1 MLLVVLAC
9 AVTALATSE
18 FMLAG
23 LVPDIAADLGVTL
36 LAAGSLTS
44 AFAMGMV
51 LGAPLTALAARRLPP
66 RLALCGFLAAFVA
79 AHAAGALT
87 PGLGVLLV
95 TRVLA
100 ALCTAGFLAVA
111 LAVAVAAVPPERTAR
126 AAAALLSG
134 TTVALVAG
142 VPAGALVGQ
151 AFGWRAT
158 FWLVAAVA
166 AVALAG
172 VVAGVPTGDGG
183 RAPVPGLRA
192 ELTVLRRG
200 AVVGALAL
208 GALVNGSTF
217 AAYTYLA
224 PLLAEAGGPPA
235 VPVGLL
241 LFGSGA
247 AAGVGIAG
255 RFADTRARPLLLGAG
270 GALPVAW
277 AALALGSTHPVA
289 VLVLVGLLGALGF
302 AVGSTLI
309 ARALTAAREAPTLGG
324 AVATASLNA
333 GATLGPLLGGTAIAA
348 AGPIAPVWTAAALAL
363 VAAPLLVLTT
373 TPTPAPDRAATA
385 APTHPGAAP
394 RRAPRR

>member
-1 MLLVVLAC
+1 M
-9 AVTALATSE
+9 
-18 FMLAG
+18 
-23 LVPDIAADLGVTL
+23 
-36 LAAGSLTS
+36 
-44 AFAMGMV
+44 
-51 LGAPLTALAARRLPP
+51 
-66 RLALCGFLAAFVA
+66 
-79 AHAAGALT
+79 
-87 PGLGVLLV
+87 
-95 TRVLA
+95 
-100 ALCTAGFLAVA
+100 
-111 LAVAVAAVPPERTAR
+111 
-126 AAAALLSG
+126 
-134 TTVALVAG
+134 
-142 VPAGALVGQ
+142 
-151 AFGWRAT
+151 
-158 FWLVAAVA
+158 A

-200 AVVGALAL
+200 AVIGALAL

-247 AAGVGIAG
+247 AAGGHRGQVRRHPRPPAAARRG
-255 RFADTRARPLLLGAG
+255 RRAAG
-270 GALPVAW
+270 GL
-277 AALALGSTHPVA
+277 AALALVSTHPVA

-333 GATLGPLLGGTAIAA
+333 GATLGPLLGGTAFAA
-348 AGPIAPVWTAAALAL
+348 AGPIAPVRTAAALDL

>member
-1 MLLVVLAC
+1 M
-9 AVTALATSE
+9 S
-18 FMLAG
+18 
-23 LVPDIAADLGVTL
+23 VPDSSPTEFHRAARRPRLRRHRAGHLGVHARRARPGHRRRPRRHPARRRVPDLGVRHGDGPRRP
-36 LAAGSLTS
+36 AHS
-44 AFAMGMV
+44 
-51 LGAPLTALAARRLPP
+51 ARR
-66 RLALCGFLAAFVA
+66 
-79 AHAAGALT
+79 T
-87 PGLGVLLV
+87 P
-95 TRVLA
+95 
-100 ALCTAGFLAVA
+100 
-111 LAVAVAAVPPERTAR
+111 
-126 AAAALLSG
+126 AAAAARAVRVPGRLRRRARRRGADPLLSG

-158 FWLVAAVA
+158 FWVVAAMA

-200 AVVGALAL
+200 AVIGALAL

-277 AALALGSTHPVA
+277 AALALVSTHPVA

-333 GATLGPLLGGTAIAA
+333 GATLGPLLGGTAFAA
-348 AGPIAPVWTAAALAL
+348 AGPIAPVRTAAALDL